1 MEALQWQ
8 PLSCKW
14 NSCFSDRFNFIFL
27 TIEYCY
33 SFVALS
39 GSLLGGITSFSL
51 RAALSNDQLVA
62 WGWRIPFLCGIF
74 VSYFGFYLRNH
85 GADHDGYHV
94 PSQHEEGDSNLSS
107 IEGDGVNHE
116 IHSIDPKFQN
126 PLRDAFRRKN
136 LRSLFAA
143 SLVPMLWSS
152 TFYLTFVWMPIFMAE
167 LSDNPVPGA
176 FLINTISLFLSLCL
190 VFPVAGMLSDTYGR
204 VRIMTV
210 GGTML
215 AILSPLL
222 VIAIGQGKPALA
234 LLSQCIMGVS
244 LSLFSAPMC
253 AWLVEAFEPNAR
265 LTSVAVGYNIAQ
277 ALAGGITPFLATL
290 ISNDLG
296 QRWPGWIITV
306 VATISLVGLLF
317 IAPKKQL
324 ISNDKPH
331 LTSTADSNT
340 IESNDGIL

>member
-1 MEALQWQ
+1 M
-8 PLSCKW
+8 
-14 NSCFSDRFNFIFL
+14 IF
-27 TIEYCY
+27 
-33 SFVALS
+33 LS
-39 GSLLGGITSFSL
+39 GSLLGGITSFLL
-51 RAALSNDQLVA
+51 RATLSNDQLVA

-85 GADHDGYHV
+85 GIDYDGYHV
-94 PSQHEEGDSNLSS
+94 PSQREGDDINSDDTN
-107 IEGDGVNHE
+107 NE
-116 IHSIDPKFQN
+116 IYSLDPKFHN

-152 TFYLTFVWMPIFMAE
+152 TFYLSFVWMPIFMAE

-176 FLINTISLFLSLCL
+176 FLINTVSLFISVCL
-190 VFPVAGMLSDTYGR
+190 VFPFAGMLSDTYGR
-204 VRIMTV
+204 VRIMTI
-210 GGTML
+210 GGIML
-215 AILSPLL
+215 ATLSPLL
-222 VIAIGQGKPALA
+222 VIAIGRGKTALA
-234 LLSQCIMGVS
+234 LFSQCVFGFS

-296 QRWPGWIITV
+296 QKWPGWIITV

-317 IAPKKQL
+317 VAPKKQ
-324 ISNDKPH
+324 SKSRDTFH
-331 LTSTADSNT
+331 STSTVDITT
-340 IESNDGIL
+340 IESADGIL

>member
-1 MEALQWQ
+1 M
-8 PLSCKW
+8 
-14 NSCFSDRFNFIFL
+14 
-27 TIEYCY
+27 
-33 SFVALS
+33 
-39 GSLLGGITSFSL
+39 LGGITSFIL
-51 RAALSNDQLVA
+51 RATLSNDQLVA

-85 GADHDGYHV
+85 GVDHDGYHV
-94 PSQHEEGDSNLSS
+94 PTQHDDETNSRSN
-107 IEGDGVNHE
+107 IGTDDINNE
-116 IHSIDPKFQN
+116 IQSIDPKFQN

-136 LRSLFAA
+136 LRSLLAA

-152 TFYLTFVWMPIFMAE
+152 TFYLNFVWMPIFMAE
-167 LSDNPVPGA
+167 LSENPVPGA
-176 FLINTISLFLSLCL
+176 FLMNTIALFLSVCL
-190 VFPVAGMLSDTYGR
+190 VFPVAGILSDKYGR
-204 VRIMTV
+204 VRIMTI

-222 VIAIGQGKPALA
+222 IIAIGQGKPALA
-234 LLSQCIMGVS
+234 LLSQCIIGLS

-253 AWLVEAFEPNAR
+253 AWLVEAFEPKTR
-265 LTSVAVGYNIAQ
+265 LTSVAVGYNLAQ

-317 IAPKKQL
+317 VAPKQQSK
-324 ISNDKPH
+324 SRDKHP
-331 LTSTADSNT
+331 STIAMDTGSTN
-340 IESNDGIL
+340 IESADGFI

>member
-1 MEALQWQ
+1 
-8 PLSCKW
+8 
-14 NSCFSDRFNFIFL
+14 
-27 TIEYCY
+27 
-33 SFVALS
+33 
-39 GSLLGGITSFSL
+39 LLGGITSFTL
-51 RAALSNDQLVA
+51 RAALSNNQLVA

-94 PSQHEEGDSNLSS
+94 PIQSEDEDNSHRSVEGADTN
-107 IEGDGVNHE
+107 NE
-116 IHSIDPKFQN
+116 IRSIDPKFQN
-126 PLRDAFRRKN
+126 PLRDAFRRNN

-167 LSDNPVPGA
+167 LSDNHVPGA

-190 VFPVAGMLSDTYGR
+190 AFPVAGMLSDTFGR
-204 VRIMTV
+204 IRIMTI

-215 AILSPLL
+215 AVLSPLL
-222 VIAIGQGKPALA
+222 VIAIGQGNPAIA
-234 LLSQCIMGVS
+234 LLSQCIIGIS

-253 AWLVEAFEPNAR
+253 AWLVEAFEPKAR

-296 QRWPGWIITV
+296 QRWPGWIVTV
-306 VATISLVGLLF
+306 VATISLVGLLC
-317 IAPKKQL
+317 IAPKKQSQA
-324 ISNDKPH
+324 SNIRPDIDAVD
-331 LTSTADSNT
+331 STT
-340 IESNDGIL
+340 IESADGIL

>member
-1 MEALQWQ
+1 M
-8 PLSCKW
+8 
-14 NSCFSDRFNFIFL
+14 
-27 TIEYCY
+27 
-33 SFVALS
+33 
-39 GSLLGGITSFSL
+39 LGGIASFTL
-51 RAALSNDQLVA
+51 RAALSKDQLVA

-94 PSQHEEGDSNLSS
+94 PTQREEDNNHSS
-107 IEGDGVNHE
+107 IEGNDIDNE

-190 VFPVAGMLSDTYGR
+190 VFPVAGMLSDTFGR
-204 VRIMTV
+204 VRIMTL

-215 AILSPLL
+215 AISSPIM
-222 VIAIGQGKPALA
+222 VFAIGKGKPALA
-234 LLSQCIMGVS
+234 LLSQCIMGLS

-253 AWLVEAFEPNAR
+253 AWLVEAFEPKAR

-277 ALAGGITPFLATL
+277 ALAGGLTPFLATL

-296 QRWPGWIITV
+296 QQWPGWIVTV
-306 VATISLVGLLF
+306 VAIISLVGLLF
-317 IAPKKQL
+317 IAPKKQYK
-324 ISNDKPH
+324 SSDKRPSVNAVD
-331 LTSTADSNT
+331 STTITIDSTN
-340 IESNDGIL
+340 GII